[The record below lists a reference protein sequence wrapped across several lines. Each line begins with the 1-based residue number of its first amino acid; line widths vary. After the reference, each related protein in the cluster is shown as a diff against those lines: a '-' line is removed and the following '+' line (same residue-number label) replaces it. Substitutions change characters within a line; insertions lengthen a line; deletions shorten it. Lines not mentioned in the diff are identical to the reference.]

1 MRQKRNYEALL
12 TWPKWDAQLVLTM
25 FVEILKSYRISHIA
39 TKLFAIAFCYHLGKP
54 IYLGLPILRNDAI
67 GQCTIE
73 ACDF

>member
-1 MRQKRNYEALL
+1 MSLEALL
-12 TWPKWDAQLVLTM
+12 TWPKWDAQLVFQVLTM
-25 FVEILKSYRISHIA
+25 LVEILKSYRISHIG

-73 ACDF
+73 ACGF